1 MTTNAQFLP
10 EFTLNQL
17 SLKVC
22 MKLPN
27 FMKNMNR
34 AKMWE
39 RIPETCIRIEDEP
52 RTLDTVIA
60 EYLQY
65 DTKLNSD
72 PTINRSHLNLTLL
85 YILLYYRH
93 RDDQIYKG
101 YVFPELK
108 RYMGVYA
115 DDKILKDV
123 IHAKIDEILI
133 NDEFMKET
141 KKKDVKPVFKFESLP
156 GDVRDNLF
164 IEYNEEKLFREMSN
178 EVQELCQT
186 YNTHLDVAEVWYN
199 AKKVVHTLRDIN
211 RPELLIQRAAVA
223 LAPGQMYN
231 GFEGSQIILL
241 CVYMMICESPNHE
254 YFSNF
259 ITKMEYEESSNL
271 SDMQV
276 IARKLNYMKIRYN
289 EKSPYDDYDYI
300 GETALK
306 QESFTQDD
314 MERVSAEYEKMIQSL
329 VEEKNAKEE
338 ENKNLHKTIQ
348 ELETQ
353 LKSFQE
359 EEDEEL
365 SEPSLGILHNKVKFE
380 FFLRLLEQSGVNV
393 LQANKTDIGDLWH
406 AFTEKSADNCRKY
419 CSLRDYK
426 NNHTKQDIKDLNKRL
441 SDLGITSIQL

>member
-39 RIPETCIRIEDEP
+39 GIPETCIRIEDEP

-85 YILLYYRH
+85 YILFYYRH

-123 IHAKIDEILI
+123 IHAKIDEIII
-133 NDEFMKET
+133 NDEFMKEA
-141 KKKDVKPVFKFESLP
+141 KKKDVKPVFKFESLS
-156 GDVRDNLF
+156 GDVRDHLF
-164 IEYNEEKLFREMSN
+164 IEYNEEKLFREMSK

-199 AKKVVHTLRDIN
+199 AKKVVPTLRDIN

-231 GFEGSQIILL
+231 GFQGSQIILL

-276 IARKLNYMKIRYN
+276 IALNLNYMKRRYN

-300 GETALK
+300 GETPLE
-306 QESFTQDD
+306 QETYTRTEV
-314 MERVSAEYEKMIQSL
+314 ERITSEYEKKIQSL
-329 VEEKNAKEE
+329 EE
-338 ENKNLHKTIQ
+338 ENNRLID
-348 ELETQ
+348 ELEKQNQATDVI
-353 LKSFQE
+353 
-359 EEDEEL
+359 DENV
-365 SEPSLGILHNKVKFE
+365 SWHNKV
-380 FFLRLLEQSGVNV
+380 RLDLLLCLMKADGMDLDKPGNKATAARIM
-393 LQANKTDIGDLWH
+393 QAITNLPISTCK
-406 AFTEKSADNCRKY
+406 NY
-419 CSLRDYK
+419 CSNQNLNRKEHEDEIVK
-426 NNHTKQDIKDLNKRL
+426 LNIKLQTLGMKSRL
-441 SDLGITSIQL
+441 

>member
-133 NDEFMKET
+133 NDEFMKEA

-156 GDVRDNLF
+156 GDVRDHLF
-164 IEYNEEKLFREMSN
+164 IEYNEEKLFREMSK

-231 GFEGSQIILL
+231 GFQGSQIILL

-259 ITKMEYEESSNL
+259 ITKMEYEEASIL

-276 IARKLNYMKIRYN
+276 IARNLSYMKRRYN
-289 EKSPYDDYDYI
+289 EKGPYDGHDYI

-306 QESFTQDD
+306 QETYTRTEV
-314 MERVSAEYEKMIQSL
+314 ERITSEYEKKIQSL
-329 VEEKNAKEE
+329 EE
-338 ENKNLHKTIQ
+338 ENNRLID
-348 ELETQ
+348 ELEKQSQATDVI
-353 LKSFQE
+353 
-359 EEDEEL
+359 DENVNC
-365 SEPSLGILHNKVKFE
+365 HNKV
-380 FFLRLLEQSGVNV
+380 RLELLFRLMKADGMDFDKRGNKATAAEIM
-393 LQANKTDIGDLWH
+393 QAITNLPISTCK
-406 AFTEKSADNCRKY
+406 NY
-419 CSLRDYK
+419 CS
-426 NNHTKQDIKDLNKRL
+426 NQNLNRKEHEDEIVQLNFNLEALGMKCRL
-441 SDLGITSIQL
+441 